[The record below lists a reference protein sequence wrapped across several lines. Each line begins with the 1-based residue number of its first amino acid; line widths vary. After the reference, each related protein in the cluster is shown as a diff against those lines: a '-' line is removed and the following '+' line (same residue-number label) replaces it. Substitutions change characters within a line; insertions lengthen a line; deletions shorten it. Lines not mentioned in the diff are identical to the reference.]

1 MNEYEFMLFRE
12 KEGNNI
18 IFNKEDEE
26 IFRKAMAGETPDSM
40 GILPDENLLF
50 KATKVLKPY
59 EGKSITLYLND
70 GPIAGLVA
78 VINLCHMLGISLT
91 LAHYNNVT
99 GYFDTQKVM

>member
-1 MNEYEFMLFRE
+1 MNEFTFILF
-12 KEGNNI
+12 KENDGNHV

-59 EGKSITLYLND
+59 EGKNITLYLNN
-70 GPIAGLVA
+70 GPIAGLVT
-78 VINLCHMLGISLT
+78 VINVCHMLGIKLS
-91 LAHYNNVT
+91 LAHYNSFT
-99 GYFDTQKVM
+99 GYFDTQQVM